1 MSKYERTARLYPAIL
16 SSIVPAVI
24 VLAIIWELQIPTVK
38 QFLGWS
44 YRLVTLSIGTAL
56 IASAIGFWGKELC
69 RNTSKLLFQFPF
81 FKEDET
87 EMPTTKLL
95 ISEETSFGK
104 YQLAKLFAKINNDFN
119 DDLIDLK
126 RQYSPNN
133 SYEYRKEVVAVV
145 ALIRQ
150 KTKGDPILL
159 NYNIRYGFGRN
170 LLGGMTIG
178 IVFTIIL
185 LLGTNFMNMGVTV
198 RQLLFALILQ
208 IALFL
213 ITLLFFKQTAR
224 EYARQLFYSYQN
236 L

>member
-119 DDLIDLK
+119 VDLIDLK

-170 LLGGMTIG
+170 LLGG
-178 IVFTIIL
+178 
-185 LLGTNFMNMGVTV
+185 TNFMNMGVTV